1 MTDDFR
7 SSDVNSTPLN
17 PTTIEWLR
25 ATAIQALEKG
35 DVPAAVELLSLMNTG
50 TVPPVTPQPQE
61 ATPQPQEVTHTI
73 TEGSAHTPEYWRN
86 YICQKYIPLLKE
98 MRRVRF
104 TSYQLL
110 GWLERREDLPWTTGD
125 KEKDSR
131 NRDVWRG
138 YVSCAIGGLKDEGI
152 IKAPA
157 CGKEYE
163 ICSTSQL
170 NNDDPSEEFN
180 RILSD
185 LKTTV

>member
-7 SSDVNSTPLN
+7 FSDVNSTPLN
-17 PTTIEWLR
+17 PTTIEWIR
-25 ATAIQALEKG
+25 ATTIQALQKG
-35 DVPAAVELLSLMNTG
+35 DVPAAVELLSLINTG

-61 ATPQPQEVTHTI
+61 ATPQPQKVTHTI
-73 TEGSAHTPEYWRN
+73 TEGSAHTPGYWSN
-86 YICQKYIPLLKE
+86 YILQKYFPLLKE

-110 GWLERREDLPWTTGD
+110 GWLERHEDLPLTTGD

-131 NRDVWRG
+131 GRDVWRG
-138 YVSCAIGGLKDEGI
+138 HVSSAIGSLKDQGI
-152 IKAPA
+152 IKAPP

-163 ICSTSQL
+163 ICSTSQT
-170 NNDDPSEEFN
+170 NHDDPSEEFN

-185 LKTTV
+185 LKKTV